1 VTTIWQTLPPGSK
14 DAIERLRDDSLACGD
29 STLAL
34 NCLIALDGDDNAIR
48 FCLGMVRE
56 TALPPIAS
64 VDLER
69 DAVREAYR
77 VSLHAAWLYN
87 ERVTLH
93 REACPYPWPRFRSA
107 VWKWPSDVPSLTWAG
122 W

>member
-1 VTTIWQTLPPGSK
+1 MTTIWGTPPPGSK
-14 DAIERLRDDSLACGD
+14 DAIERLRDNSLACGD

-34 NCLIALDGDDNAIR
+34 NMIR
-48 FCLGMVRE
+48 E
-56 TALPPIAS
+56 AALPPVAS
-64 VDLER
+64 VDVER

-93 REACPYPWPRFRSA
+93 SEACPYPWPRFRSA